1 MTMDVIERSKF
12 VDDEGKISLTH
23 RISATLDYG
32 LDWYRRMEA
41 QDAVTQRLGRAFKD
55 EHILMR
61 NVPIPGVDEGE
72 PYMILIGPQ
81 GIRILMTFPILGVF
95 RANEREW
102 LKLDQRS
109 RSFIRTKPNLLTLAL
124 NIQKQVTRLLEIQN
138 FRAPVA
144 ESVLIFTHPRTLIDG
159 TRPACRIVSADAIE
173 YFAANLE
180 KLPGV
185 INSQQIHTL
194 VDAILYPKLPDPQSA
209 RSLITD
215 PEMKKPTIPQEGPRS
230 RPAFYPD
237 AFSEDD
243 EASFVELDQD
253 DFLEDLDLYTLE
265 EEPFQEFT
273 STTEAPRTQRES
285 SKPPGRFGMSRIQW
299 LIIGFLVIVEIIIIL
314 YFAMV
319 VLEDLGM
326 L

>member
-1 MTMDVIERSKF
+1 MDVIERSKF
-12 VDDEGKISLTH
+12 VDDEGKISLTN
-23 RISATLDYG
+23 RLSATLDYG
-32 LDWYRRMEA
+32 LNWYPRMEA
-41 QDAVTQRLGRAFKD
+41 QNVVTQRLGRAFKE

-61 NVPIPGVDEGE
+61 NIPIPGVDEGE
-72 PYMILIGPQ
+72 PYMILISPQ
-81 GIRILMTFPILGVF
+81 GIRILMAFPVLGVF

-102 LKLDQRS
+102 LKLDRRS
-109 RSFIRTKPNLLTLAL
+109 RSLIRTKPNLIALAL

-144 ESVLIFTHPRTLIDG
+144 ESVLIFTHSRTLIDG

-173 YFAANLE
+173 YFAANIE
-180 KLPGV
+180 QLPAV
-185 INSQQIHTL
+185 INSQQMHTL

-215 PEMKKPTIPQEGPRS
+215 PEMKKPTFPREEPRS
-230 RPAFYPD
+230 GPAFYPD
-237 AFSEDD
+237 TFTETD
-243 EASFVELDQD
+243 EASFGELDQD
-253 DFLEDLDLYTLE
+253 DLLEDLDLFALE
-265 EEPFQEFT
+265 DEPFPDFT
-273 STTEAPRTQRES
+273 PTTEAPKSQRRS
-285 SKPPGRFGMSRIQW
+285 SKPSGRFGMSRTQW

-319 VLEDLGM
+319 VLEDFGM